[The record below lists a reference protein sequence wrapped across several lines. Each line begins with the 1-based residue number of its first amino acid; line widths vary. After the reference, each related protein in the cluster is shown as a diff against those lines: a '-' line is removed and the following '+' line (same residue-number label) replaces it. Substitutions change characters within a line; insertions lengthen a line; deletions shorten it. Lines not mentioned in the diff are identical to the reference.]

1 MYLYLPHTHT
11 QKKTTMKYAK
21 TTSRNDQ
28 FATLLTTLFFLILT
42 VSKPVASQNCGCASG
57 LCCSSAGYC
66 GTTDAYCGEG
76 CKEGPCKNSG
86 PGDPTVSLE
95 ETVTPEFFNS
105 ILSQATESNC
115 PGKGFYTRETF
126 MAAAS
131 AYPSFG
137 ASISKREI
145 AAFFAHVAQETG
157 FMCHIEEVDGPAKAA
172 RGEYCDTTKPEFP
185 CVQGKGYY
193 GRGAIQLSWNYNYGP
208 CGRDLNEGDLLA
220 TPEKVAQNQ
229 VLAFKASF
237 WYWTTNVR
245 SSFKSGFG
253 ATIRAVNSRECSGG
267 DSTEK
272 AANRV
277 RYFQDYC
284 GKLGVQP
291 GENLTC

>member
-1 MYLYLPHTHT
+1 
-11 QKKTTMKYAK
+11 MKYAK

-28 FATLLTTLFFLILT
+28 FAFLLTTLFFLILT

-66 GTTDAYCGEG
+66 GMTDAYCGEG

-105 ILSQATESNC
+105 ILSQATESDC
-115 PGKGFYTRETF
+115 KGRGFYTHETF
-126 MAAAS
+126 MAAAN

-137 ASISKREI
+137 ATISKREI

-157 FMCHIEEVDGPAKAA
+157 FLCHIEEVDGQAKAA

-185 CVQGKGYY
+185 CVPGKGYY

-208 CGRDLNEGDLLA
+208 CGRDLNEGVLLA
-220 TPEKVAQNQ
+220 TPEKVAQDQ

-237 WYWTTNVR
+237 WYWTTKVR

-253 ATIRAVNSRECSGG
+253 PTIRAVNSMECTGG
-267 DSTEK
+267 GVPSET
-272 AANRV
+272 AANRI

-284 GKLGVQP
+284 TKLGVQP
-291 GENLTC
+291 GENLSC